1 MSTTQEYIPW
11 SQELSV
17 GIRELDEQHKILIR
31 LINQLYNEAILKR
44 PDNSVISGIL
54 NELAQ
59 YTIIHFSVEE
69 SLFRIFDY
77 PDTDAHQQHHEQHH
91 EQLKENLFD
100 IQNKFH
106 LGTPVT
112 LELMGFLRQWLKQHI
127 MKDDKQY
134 ETFFLEKGFNA
145 NWSKQRSW
153 IGKIWNS
160 IYLK

>member
-17 GIRELDEQHKILIR
+17 GIRELDEQHKILIG

-59 YTIIHFSVEE
+59 YTVIHFSVEE

-77 PDTDAHQQHHEQHH
+77 PNTDTHQQHH
-91 EQLKENLFD
+91 EQLKESLFD
-100 IQNKFH
+100 IQNKFR

-134 ETFFLEKGFNA
+134 EAFFLEKGFNA
-145 NWSKQRSW
+145 NWSKKRSW
-153 IGKIWNS
+153 VGKIWNS

>member
-17 GIRELDEQHKILIR
+17 GIRELDKQHKILTR

-77 PDTDAHQQHHEQHH
+77 PDTDSHQQHH

>member
-1 MSTTQEYIPW
+1 MSTTQEYITW
-11 SQELSV
+11 SKELSV
-17 GIRELDEQHKILIR
+17 GIQELDEQHKILIG
-31 LINQLYNEAILKR
+31 LINQLYNEAILKK
-44 PDNSVISGIL
+44 PDHSIISGIF

-77 PDTDAHQQHHEQHH
+77 LNTDAHQQHHEQ
-91 EQLKENLFD
+91 LKETLSD

-106 LGTPVT
+106 QGAPVT
-112 LELMGFLRQWLKQHI
+112 LELMSFLRQWLKQHI

-134 ETFFLEKGFNA
+134 QTFFLEKGFNA
-145 NWSKQRSW
+145 DWSKKRSW
-153 IGKIWNS
+153 VGKIWDS